1 MIDKV
6 LNHKVVD
13 GKTLFHIK
21 WKDASEGEAWIDETK
36 FNTKECINKYWKS
49 KFNIAPRRVERPRKV
64 TVNYLLLLLFALLL
78 RLIEAD
84 VEKGP
89 FDFCNNDMKSLEFD
103 DMCSSLN
110 KNNDTYIDDYLVH
123 FLKSNGMPTIG
134 LNNQFAH
141 ELLMLSKMQHQVV
154 GTGYECFK
162 SRVTK
167 SFTMTASSDKI
178 EGAITEE
185 WISLSYLECWEM
197 IERKSCKVDNSVYNL
212 SCHDE
217 SCWYSGKIEEKYSWW
232 SRNWVSTY
240 RCGFR

>member
-110 KNNDTYIDDYLVH
+110 KNNDT
-123 FLKSNGMPTIG
+123 
-134 LNNQFAH
+134 
-141 ELLMLSKMQHQVV
+141 
-154 GTGYECFK
+154 
-162 SRVTK
+162 
-167 SFTMTASSDKI
+167 
-178 EGAITEE
+178 
-185 WISLSYLECWEM
+185 
-197 IERKSCKVDNSVYNL
+197 
-212 SCHDE
+212 
-217 SCWYSGKIEEKYSWW
+217 
-232 SRNWVSTY
+232 
-240 RCGFR
+240 